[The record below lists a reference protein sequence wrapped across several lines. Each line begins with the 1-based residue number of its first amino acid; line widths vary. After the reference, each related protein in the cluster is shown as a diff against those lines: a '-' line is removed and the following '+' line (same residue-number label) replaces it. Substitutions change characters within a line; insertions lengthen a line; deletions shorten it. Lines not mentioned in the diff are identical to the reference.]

1 MRIRFQADADL
12 NQIIVKA
19 TLRLEPSIDFQTAQA
34 AGLAGLDD
42 PGVLKVAA
50 VQGRIL
56 VSHDRR
62 TMPTHFGQFIGV
74 GRAKPVDDGLYTAR
88 LVGVAQFRPFQFGHT
103 NVTAQSE
110 GQGKG
115 SSFSIWLP
123 LASAETV

>member
-62 TMPTHFGQFIGV
+62 TMPTHFGQFIGLENS
-74 GRAKPVDDGLYTAR
+74 P
-88 LVGVAQFRPFQFGHT
+88 GVLIVSRNLPIAQIAADLFLIWS
-103 NVTAQSE
+103 ASE
-110 GQGKG
+110 PEEWVNRIR
-115 SSFSIWLP
+115 SLP
-123 LASAETV
+123 L